1 MMKNLII
8 LTTFLTTTAFS
19 QIVNLDGCNKSETI
33 ASRSNC
39 LKNSVESL
47 LYNEFVSVLDSLKM
61 GIGAVKNVKMAVF
74 VDQIGNLYI
83 KDLQTEDSV
92 LKNATIRV
100 IRSIKPLQSYKNHL
114 GEMLYDEFTI
124 DMNFSNPEKSTG
136 SNSFSE
142 NKIEEKSND
151 NTQKEPEDQ
160 LFAVIEQVPKY
171 PGCFQETNLELK
183 KCMSDNIKTVVH
195 KNFNTT
201 LANSLRL
208 NGLQRITVMFK
219 INKEGYVTGIR
230 ARAPHPILE
239 KEAIRVVKLLPK
251 MIPGKQK
258 GKEVGVIYSLPIIF
272 QVIDDRKE
280 KKRKRKKRRNK
291 NN

>member
-1 MMKNLII
+1 MKNLIL

-19 QIVNLDGCNKSETI
+19 QIVNLDGCNENPTI
-33 ASRSNC
+33 SARSSC
-39 LKNSVESL
+39 LKSSVESL

-61 GIGAVKNVKMAVF
+61 KNGAIKNVKMTVF
-74 VDQIGNLYI
+74 IDQIGNLYI
-83 KDLQTEDSV
+83 EDLQTEDSV

-124 DMNFSNPEKSTG
+124 DMNFSNPEKSTD

-142 NKIEEKSND
+142 NKIEEKPND

-160 LFAVIEQVPKY
+160 PFAVIEQVPKY

-183 KCMSDNIKTVVH
+183 KCMSDNIKTVIH
-195 KNFNTT
+195 KNFNTI
-201 LANSLRL
+201 LAGSLGL
-208 NGLQRITVMFK
+208 NGLQRITVIFK
-219 INKEGYVTGIR
+219 INKKGYVTGIR

-258 GKEVGVIYSLPIIF
+258 GKEVGVIYSLPIVF
-272 QVIDDRKE
+272 RVNEDNKAE
-280 KKRKRKKRRNK
+280 KKRKRKKRHNK

>member
-1 MMKNLII
+1 MKNLIL
-8 LTTFLTTTAFS
+8 LTAFITTTAFS
-19 QIVNLDGCNKSETI
+19 QIVNLDGCNENPTI
-33 ASRSNC
+33 AARSSC
-39 LKNSVESL
+39 LKSSVESL

-61 GIGAVKNVKMAVF
+61 EEGAIKNVKMAVF

-83 KDLQTEDSV
+83 KDLQTEDPV

-124 DMNFSNPEKSTG
+124 DMNFSNPEKYSA

-142 NKIEEKSND
+142 NKIEKKSND

-160 LFAVIEQVPKY
+160 PFAIIEQVPKY

-183 KCMSDNIKTVVH
+183 KCMSDNIKTVIH

-258 GKEVGVIYSLPIIF
+258 GKEVGVIYTLPIIF
-272 QVIDDRKE
+272 RVNDDNKE
-280 KKRKRKKRRNK
+280 ERKRKNRRNK